1 MKNIFLSMREDKITS
16 RSEMRD
22 SIDQKLILWVKKVG
36 LNPILISNKNSLNL
50 FKNLSPVGVI
60 LSGGNDI
67 KKKN

>member
-36 LNPILISNKNSLNL
+36 LNPILISAW
-50 FKNLSPVGVI
+50 
-60 LSGGNDI
+60 SGAI
-67 KKKN
+67 RPAS